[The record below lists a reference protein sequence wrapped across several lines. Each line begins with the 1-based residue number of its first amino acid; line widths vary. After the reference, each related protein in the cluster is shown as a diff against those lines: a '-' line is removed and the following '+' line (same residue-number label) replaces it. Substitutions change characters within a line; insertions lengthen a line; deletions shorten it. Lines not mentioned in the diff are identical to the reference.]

1 MPQEVTDTN
10 DGFIVGADPK
20 EPPRQVADWAP
31 GPQTVD
37 PSTQTPPPVQQQG
50 QQSYTAED
58 IERARR
64 EEKDK
69 LYGRIETMSGE
80 LRTLQQE
87 REAREAEARAAQEA
101 EEAARRA
108 AEEEAM
114 TLQQRMEA
122 RDAEWQSRLNE
133 LEERYESDKAVF
145 DRERAFIALEEYKT
159 RQVHASSEEILP
171 ELLDLVRG
179 NTEEE
184 IDASIQEMKART
196 AAIMAQVEQ
205 VVGQQRQQMRGAAP
219 TAPPVGPME
228 TQQQYESL
236 TPADVQGMDME
247 TYRRHRDTLLQATGR
262 QYRGR

>member
-1 MPQEVTDTN
+1 MPQEVTETN

-20 EPPRQVADWAP
+20 EPPRQVADWSP
-31 GPQTVD
+31 GPQQQTVA
-37 PSTQTPPPVQQQG
+37 PPPPQAPQP
-50 QQSYTAED
+50 SYTAED
-58 IERARR
+58 IEKARR

-69 LYGRIETMSGE
+69 LYGRIESMSDE

-87 REAREAEARAAQEA
+87 REAREAEARAQQEA

-114 TLQQRMEA
+114 SLQQRMEA
-122 RDAEWQSRLNE
+122 RDAEWQSRLAE

-159 RQVHASSEEILP
+159 RRVHAESEAILP

-179 NTEEE
+179 NNEEE
-184 IDASIQEMKART
+184 IEASIEEMKART
-196 AAIMAQVEQ
+196 AAIMSQVEQ

-219 TAPPVGPME
+219 TAPPVGPLE
-228 TQQQYESL
+228 QQPQYESL
-236 TPADVQGMDME
+236 TPADVASMDME
-247 TYRRHRDTLLQATGR
+247 TYRRHRDGLLQATGR